1 MNAYRVYLSDRSKNQ
16 REVHIIAQSTQEAVD
31 KARADDKD
39 SLVFMVYQAVHDY
52 INRWPAA
59 SFALAVLQKS
69 RCSSSPVPQ
78 LVIHPRATEQNDGCC
93 CEISG
98 RKL

>member
-39 SLVFMVYQAVHDY
+39 SLVFMVYQAVHDW
-52 INRWPAA
+52 I
-59 SFALAVLQKS
+59 
-69 RCSSSPVPQ
+69 
-78 LVIHPRATEQNDGCC
+78 
-93 CEISG
+93 
-98 RKL
+98 